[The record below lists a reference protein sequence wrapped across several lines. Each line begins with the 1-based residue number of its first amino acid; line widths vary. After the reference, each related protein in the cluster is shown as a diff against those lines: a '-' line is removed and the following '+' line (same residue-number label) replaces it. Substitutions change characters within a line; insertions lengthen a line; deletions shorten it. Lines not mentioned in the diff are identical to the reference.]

1 MGFQG
6 WLLEPYVRDKHV
18 HLWFKTEGG
27 DVIRLRDRYYPVFTV
42 EPAESYS
49 AENVLY
55 LFEEHPEVHSASI
68 VKRHPSLHRDELKK
82 VVEVKAFSVSE
93 LREVLSYAERL
104 PEVREVYDTGL
115 IPVQWYLIH
124 RGVAPSNLCRV
135 EENKGR
141 LTGITVIDDDDA
153 VEPPPFKTL
162 IFQASD
168 TPIIEEINVYDGEQ
182 NPARS
187 FLGEEA
193 EVLRGFQRL
202 LGEWDPDIIV
212 VSSPVASARKVI
224 QRAAC
229 NGLDFRFGRDGEL
242 YHGRVLLGHYAY
254 SDMGIA
260 GLVERARFTFAPMG
274 VAADW
279 AAGKTI
285 DSRQC
290 YEATRQDILV
300 PRMKGGFGFSSTAW
314 DLVRRDRGGMV
325 FSPKVG
331 LHENVACIDFESM
344 FPNIIV
350 RKNVSYETVSPN
362 GVNTVKPGFMG
373 LFTQRFLK
381 RRLRF
386 KHLRT
391 SFLPESR
398 EWLWCQQR
406 QSSLKLMLVV
416 VYGYSGCY
424 ANRFANVRVFQE
436 INRQARI
443 AMVQALNICLN
454 QGYEVVYGDTDS
466 LFVKGPDATRDDYL
480 SLTSEISEATG
491 LPMGLDRHFKFLVLL
506 NSSTDPRMAAARR
519 YYGKMMDDSLF
530 YRGIELR
537 RHDTPSLF
545 KEMQKRMMETLFDA
559 EDADQVLRDQLP
571 RVLELVR
578 KTCGEVRRGRVDP
591 SMLVVSKRIRRDLS
605 EYRSLQ
611 PHVVAAM
618 LGASEDDKADFI
630 YVNTKRRN
638 PYLRVMPAS
647 MLNGGHRRYDR
658 KKYSS
663 MARRMAWNLLR
674 PFVPCEDNIEGVN
687 LQESRLDN
695 YLQNSGN

>member
-1 MGFQG
+1 MEFQG
-6 WLLEPYVRDKHV
+6 WLLEPYIRDKHV
-18 HLWFKTEGG
+18 HLWFKTLEG
-27 DVIRLRDRYYPVFTV
+27 DVILLRDRHHPVFTA
-42 EPAESYS
+42 EPAEGYS

-68 VKRHPSLHRDELKK
+68 VKRHPSLHRDELKR
-82 VVEVKAFSVSE
+82 VVEVKAFSASE
-93 LREVLSYAERL
+93 LGEVRSYAERL
-104 PEVREVYDTGL
+104 PEVREVYNTGL

-135 EENKGR
+135 YENKGR
-141 LTGITVIDDDDA
+141 LTGIAVIDDDDC

-168 TPIIEEINVYDGEQ
+168 TPVIEEINVYDGEQ
-182 NPARS
+182 NPVTT
-187 FLGEEA
+187 FKGEEA

-202 LGEWDPDIIV
+202 LGERDPDILV
-212 VSSPVASARKVI
+212 TSSPVAEARNVI
-224 QRAAC
+224 HRAAC
-229 NGLDFRFGRDGEL
+229 NGLDFRFGRGGEL

-254 SDMGIA
+254 RDMGVA

-290 YEATRQDILV
+290 YEAARQDIMV
-300 PRMKGGFGFSSTAW
+300 PRMKGGFGFSSSAW

-325 FSPKVG
+325 FSPKMG

-344 FPNIIV
+344 FPNIIA
-350 RKNVSYETVSPN
+350 RKNVSYETVGPD
-362 GVNTVKPGFMG
+362 GVSTEKPGFMG
-373 LFTQRFLK
+373 LFTQRFLE

-386 KHLRT
+386 KHLRA
-391 SFLPESR
+391 SYPIDSR
-398 EWLWCQQR
+398 EWMWCQQR

-443 AMVQALNICLN
+443 GMVQALNVCLN
-454 QGYEVVYGDTDS
+454 RGFEVIYGDTDS
-466 LFVKGPDATRDDYL
+466 LFVKSPDASRDDYL
-480 SLTSEISEATG
+480 RLTAEVSEATG
-491 LPMGLDRHFKFLVLL
+491 LPMGLDRHFRFLVLL
-506 NSSTDPRMAAARR
+506 NSSTDPRMVAARR
-519 YYGKMMDDSLF
+519 YYGKLMEGSLF

-537 RHDTPSLF
+537 RHDTPPLF
-545 KEMQKRMMETLFDA
+545 KEMQRRMMEMLFDA
-559 EDADQVLRDQLP
+559 EDADQVLEDQLP

-578 KTCGEVRRGRVDP
+578 RTNRDVRRGRVDP
-591 SMLVVSKRIRRDLS
+591 RKLVVSKRLRRDLS

-611 PHVVAAM
+611 PHVVAAL
-618 LGASEDDKADFI
+618 LGANEDDKVEFI
-630 YVNTKRRN
+630 YMNMERSN

-647 MLNGGHRRYDR
+647 MLNGGHQRYDR
-658 KKYSS
+658 KKYAA
-663 MARRMAWNLLR
+663 MTRRAAWNLLR
-674 PFVPCEDNIEGVN
+674 PFVPNEDSMEGKR
-687 LQESRLDN
+687 LQESRLDT
-695 YLQNSGN
+695 YL

>member
-1 MGFQG
+1 MEFQG
-6 WLLEPYVRDKHV
+6 WLLEPYIRDKHV
-18 HLWFKTEGG
+18 HLWFKTVEG
-27 DVIRLRDRYYPVFTV
+27 DVIRLRDRLHPVFAV
-42 EPAESYS
+42 EPAEGYS

-68 VKRHPSLHRDELKK
+68 VKRHPSLHRDELKR

-135 EENKGR
+135 EENRGR
-141 LTGITVIDDDDA
+141 LTRITVIDDDDN
-153 VEPPPFKTL
+153 VEPPPFKIL
-162 IFQASD
+162 LFQISD
-168 TPIIEEINVYDGEQ
+168 TPTIEEINVYDGEQ
-182 NPARS
+182 NPVTT
-187 FLGEEA
+187 FKGEEA
-193 EVLRGFQRL
+193 EVLRDFQRL
-202 LGEWDPDIIV
+202 LEERDPDIIV
-212 VSSPVASARKVI
+212 TSSPVASARNVI

-229 NGLDFRFGRDGEL
+229 NGLDFRFGRGGEL
-242 YHGRVLLGHYAY
+242 YHGRVLLRHYAY
-254 SDMGIA
+254 CDMGIA

-290 YEATRQDILV
+290 YEAARQGILV
-300 PRMKGGFGFSSTAW
+300 PRMKGGFGFSSSAW

-325 FSPKVG
+325 FSPQVG

-350 RKNVSYETVSPN
+350 RKNVSYETVNP
-362 GVNTVKPGFMG
+362 GVSTEKPGFMG
-373 LFTQRFLK
+373 LFTQRFLE

-386 KHLRT
+386 KHLRN
-391 SFLPESR
+391 SFPTESR
-398 EWLWCQQR
+398 GWTWCQQR

-424 ANRFANVRVFQE
+424 ANRFANIRVFQE

-443 AMVQALNICLN
+443 GMVQALNICLN
-454 QGYEVVYGDTDS
+454 RGFEVVYGDTDS
-466 LFVKGPDATRDDYL
+466 LFVKGPDASRDDYL
-480 SLTSEISEATG
+480 GLASEISGATG
-491 LPMGLDRHFKFLVLL
+491 LPMGLDRHFRFLVLL
-506 NSSTDPRMAAARR
+506 NSSTDPRMVAARR
-519 YYGKMMDDSLF
+519 YYGKLMDGSLF

-537 RHDTPSLF
+537 RHDTPPLF
-545 KEMQKRMMETLFDA
+545 KEMQMRMMEILFDG
-559 EDADQVLRDQLP
+559 EDADQVLDDQLS

-578 KTCGEVRRGRVDP
+578 RTCRDVRRGRADP
-591 SMLVVSKRIRRDLS
+591 RMLVVSKRLRRDLS

-630 YVNTKRRN
+630 YVNTERRN
-638 PYLRVMPAS
+638 PYLRVMPVS
-647 MLNGGHRRYDR
+647 MLNGGHRKYDR
-658 KKYSS
+658 KKYAA
-663 MARRMAWNLLR
+663 MARRAAWNLLR
-674 PFVPCEDNIEGVN
+674 PFVPSEDNIDGMN
-687 LQESRLDN
+687 LQESRLDTF
-695 YLQNSGN
+695 L

>member
-6 WLLEPYVRDKHV
+6 WLLEPYIRDKYV
-18 HLWFKTEGG
+18 HLWFKTLDG
-27 DVIRLRDRYYPVFTV
+27 DVIHLRDRLHPVFTA
-42 EPAESYS
+42 EPAEGYS
-49 AENVLY
+49 AENVQY
-55 LFEEHPEVHSASI
+55 LFEEHPKVHSASI
-68 VKRHPSLHRDELKK
+68 VKRHPTLHRNELKK
-82 VVEVKAFSVSE
+82 VVEVKAYSVSE

-104 PEVREVYDTGL
+104 PEVQEVYDTGL

-141 LTGITVIDDDDA
+141 LTSITVINDDND
-153 VEPPPFKTL
+153 VEPPPFTTL
-162 IFQASD
+162 IFQVPD
-168 TPIIEEINVYDGEQ
+168 TPIIEEINAYEGEQ
-182 NPARS
+182 N
-187 FLGEEA
+187 
-193 EVLRGFQRL
+193 
-202 LGEWDPDIIV
+202 
-212 VSSPVASARKVI
+212 
-224 QRAAC
+224 AC
-229 NGLDFRFGRDGEL
+229 NGLDFRFGRGGEL

-254 SDMGIA
+254 RDMGIA

-290 YEATRQDILV
+290 YEAARQGILV
-300 PRMKGGFGFSSTAW
+300 PRMKGGFGFSSSAW
-314 DLVRRDRGGMV
+314 DLVKRDRGGMV
-325 FSPKVG
+325 FSPTVG

-350 RKNVSYETVSPN
+350 RKNVSYETVGPD
-362 GVNTVKPGFMG
+362 GVSTEKPGFMG
-373 LFTQRFLK
+373 LFTQRFLE

-391 SFLPESR
+391 RYPLDSR
-398 EWLWCQQR
+398 EWMWCQQR

-443 AMVQALNICLN
+443 GMVQALNICLN
-454 QGYEVVYGDTDS
+454 RGFEVIYGDTDS
-466 LFVKGPDATRDDYL
+466 LFVKGPDASRDDYL

-491 LPMGLDRHFKFLVLL
+491 LPMGLDRHFRFLVLL
-506 NSSTDPRMAAARR
+506 NSSTDPQMVAARR
-519 YYGKMMDDSLF
+519 YYGKLMDGSLF

-537 RHDTPSLF
+537 RHDTPPLF
-545 KEMQKRMMETLFDA
+545 KEMQMQMMETLFDA
-559 EDADQVLRDQLP
+559 EDADQVLGVQLP
-571 RVLELVR
+571 RVLEVVR
-578 KTCGEVRRGRVDP
+578 RTCRDIKRGRVDP
-591 SMLVVSKRIRRDLS
+591 RMLVVSKRLRRDLS

-611 PHVVAAM
+611 PHVVAAL
-618 LGASEDDKADFI
+618 LGANEDDKAEFI
-630 YVNTKRRN
+630 YVNTERKN

-647 MLNGGHRRYDR
+647 MLNGGHQRYDR
-658 KKYSS
+658 KKYTK
-663 MARRMAWNLLR
+663 MAKRAAWNLIR
-674 PFVPCEDNIEGVN
+674 PFVPNEDSMDGKR
-687 LQESRLDN
+687 LQESRLES
-695 YLQNSGN
+695 YF